1 MCVLSSSALAVLVN
15 VVYCAHDT
23 ARPMTS
29 QEGHSNGSDVQ
40 AAKRGEDEFEVALQY
55 EKGEVGCTRH
65 Q

>member
-1 MCVLSSSALAVLVN
+1 MN

-55 EKGEVGCTRH
+55 EKGEVGCTRP